1 MFEIIQTDNGL
12 TIIYKLL
19 INVADQKLYT
29 TVEEYWVLIFFKQLC
44 LRR

>member
-19 INVADQKLYT
+19 INVADQKLYI
-29 TVEEYWVLIFFKQLC
+29 TV
-44 LRR
+44 